1 MRYASVTS
9 PVSKSPSP
17 LAVTKEVYV
26 LDGQHKLLAV
36 NAAVKR
42 LEGDGKPEPDW
53 AKNFRCKRI
62 KGEVDYQTRRTIAGR
77 EQARMATMDMSWEAT
92 ATLILGDIREER
104 EKVAHDPTYSPR
116 STTNILEKVYQDSGR
131 SVAKDGTQVGHPPT
145 PPSPTPPPP
154 SGPAFPAP
162 PCGRMWPGNGFVSR
176 FAFFVCGWHVST
188 RCITEERARHMTPMV
203 AFFFVPDILPCVHA
217 ASPLLPDS
225 GDKCMRMEQGM
236 VHRCAD
242 RLPGIS
248 PAHWCRTPG

>member
-1 MRYASVTS
+1 MRDAAVTPPASNS
-9 PVSKSPSP
+9 SSP

-42 LEGDGKPEPDW
+42 LEGEGKPEPDW

-104 EKVAHDPTYSPR
+104 EKVARDPTYSPR

-131 SVAKDGTQVGHPPT
+131 SVAKDGTQVGHPHHPLPH
-145 PPSPTPPPP
+145 PPQVARPSLLPP
-154 SGPAFPAP
+154 AVA
-162 PCGRMWPGNGFVSR
+162 CGLENVFVSL
-176 FAFFVCGWHVST
+176 FAFLVCGWHVST
-188 RCITEERARHMTPMV
+188 TCITEERARHMTPMV
-203 AFFFVPDILPCVHA
+203 AFLFF
-217 ASPLLPDS
+217 
-225 GDKCMRMEQGM
+225 
-236 VHRCAD
+236 
-242 RLPGIS
+242 
-248 PAHWCRTPG
+248 